1 MTVVVKDTDQKMLR
15 QISSEIKI
23 MAGRAR
29 EGKVKPDDVDGST
42 FSTSNLGMYDVEDFI
57 AIINPPEAAILAI
70 SSAREVPV
78 VEDGQV
84 RVGSRMKATISVDHR
99 VSDGAEA
106 AKFMQALA
114 AYLQEPLR
122 LLV

>member
-15 QISSEIKI
+15 QISSEVKT

-70 SSAREVPV
+70 LRKRSACCR
-78 VEDGQV
+78 Q
-84 RVGSRMKATISVDHR
+84 RTSQTR
-99 VSDGAEA
+99 
-106 AKFMQALA
+106 LA
-114 AYLQEPLR
+114 HESHHLR
-122 LLV
+122 